1 MKLGL
6 VFPTRRIGAEPAT
19 IAAYARAAEDA
30 GYGFLATYDHV
41 IGADRSA
48 RPGWRGFYDI
58 DDEFHEPFVLFG
70 FLAAL
75 CSLELSTC
83 VLVLPQRQTVLVAK
97 QAAQVDILSG
107 GRLKL
112 GVGVGWNDVEYD
124 ALGLPFEARGARFE
138 GQIALLRELW
148 TRRRVDHEIVGAP
161 SERVVAAGLA
171 PLPVQQPI
179 PLWLGGST
187 ERAWRRVGRLAD
199 GYLPPPGVHPGNG
212 LDIAMRAIR
221 TAAEDAGRDPD
232 AIGLEGIV
240 PVRDG
245 DPAGLRSKLS
255 RWRDAGADGV
265 ALSVD
270 SPALLGTANIDV
282 IRRLA
287 DEARPTL
294 DAAGS

>member
-1 MKLGL
+1 
-6 VFPTRRIGAEPAT
+6 VFPTRRFGADPAT

-30 GYGFLATYDHV
+30 GYEFLATYDHV

-48 RPGWRGFYDI
+48 RPGWQGFYDI

-70 FLAAL
+70 FLAAV
-75 CSLELSTC
+75 CKLEFSTC

-124 ALGLPFEARGARFE
+124 ALGMPFKGRGGRFE
-138 GQIALLRELW
+138 RQITLLRKLW
-148 TRRRVDHEIVGAP
+148 TERSVDSEIVGA
-161 SERVVAAGLA
+161 STERVTAAGLA
-171 PLPVQQPI
+171 PLPVQRPI

-187 ERAWRRVGRLAD
+187 ERAWRRVGQLAD
-199 GYLPPPGVHPGNG
+199 GYMPPPGVHPGGG
-212 LDIAMRAIR
+212 LDAAMRCIR
-221 TAAEDAGRDPD
+221 AAADEAGRDPD
-232 AIGLEGIV
+232 TIGLEGIV

-245 DPAGLRSKLS
+245 DTTGLRSKLA
-255 RWRDAGADGV
+255 RWQEAGADGV

-270 SPALLGTANIDV
+270 SPTLLGAANIDV

-287 DEARPTL
+287 EEARH
-294 DAAGS
+294 GSS

>member
-6 VFPTRRIGAEPAT
+6 VFPTRRIGADPAT
-19 IAAYARAAEDA
+19 IAAYARAAQDS
-30 GYGFLATYDHV
+30 GYEFLSTYDHV

-70 FLAAL
+70 FLAAV
-75 CSLELSTC
+75 CSLEFSTC

-107 GRLKL
+107 GRLRL

-124 ALGLPFEARGARFE
+124 ALGIPFEGRGARFE
-138 GQIALLRELW
+138 RQIALLRELW
-148 TRRRVDHEIVGAP
+148 TERCVDGEVVGA
-161 SERVVAAGLA
+161 STERVTAAGLA
-171 PLPVQQPI
+171 PLPVQRPI

-187 ERAWRRVGRLAD
+187 ERAWRRVGRLGD
-199 GYLPPPGVHPGNG
+199 GYMPPPGIHPGHG
-212 LDIAMRAIR
+212 LEDAMRTIR
-221 TAAEDAGRDPD
+221 AAADDAGRDAD
-232 AIGLEGIV
+232 AVGLEGIV
-240 PVRDG
+240 SVRDG
-245 DPAGLRSKLS
+245 DAAGLRSKLD
-255 RWRDAGADGV
+255 RWQQAGADGV

-270 SPALLGTANIDV
+270 SPTLLGAANIDV

-287 DEARPTL
+287 DEARH
-294 DAAGS
+294 GSS